1 MKKLL
6 SICLLVA
13 MLVGCTNA
21 PAENATPEATEES
34 SEAETATK
42 TETVGENTPKVM
54 KTEAE
59 LGIAHPLRFA
69 DDIKIYDAETR
80 LKRTM
85 YEIPYQLDEDHYLLV
100 EQPLAKGKLAAKVL
114 ELSPDHSS
122 YTTTAIGYYDLVKNV
137 FVEISD
143 ISGPQKSTS
152 IEIEQVRLYALDES
166 RLLYEVFHPDSMEYF
181 TYTFADG
188 NLEKLDQLQWE
199 GDYWY
204 PGRPHVSG
212 DRLYLPAPL
221 EFEIVGTHIYDRT
234 TLEKIGMKDVGYDL
248 YSYRGEDVSAA
259 HALYA
264 NGSHEWI
271 AFIGERRYFWN
282 TLKDENFMGL
292 GVTTEPEAVFFL
304 SQYLGS
310 HELDE
315 DLTEEDRAW
324 DPDLVQY
331 QVLREMPEEKVIARL
346 RGAYIDMQVTDRW
359 VGLRKT
365 PDQDEKSKRMA
376 YIYLPGERTAL
387 RIIAP
392 DTYSDFFL
400 LPSEPYAVLYGD
412 RGDYDTT
419 THVYV
424 YEPKDKAQ

>member
-1 MKKLL
+1 MKKLF

-13 MLVGCTNA
+13 MLVACTNA
-21 PAENATPEATEES
+21 PAENATPEATGET
-34 SEAETATK
+34 SEASEQHET
-42 TETVGENTPKVM
+42 TETL

-114 ELSPDHSS
+114 ELSPDQSS
-122 YTTTAIGYYDLVKNV
+122 YTTTEIGYYDLDKKTFVK
-137 FVEISD
+137 ISD
-143 ISGPQKSTS
+143 ISGPMHTTA

-188 NLEKLDQLQWE
+188 SLEKLDQLGWE

-221 EFEIVGTHIYDRT
+221 EGEIVGTHLYDRT
-234 TLEKIGMKDVGYDL
+234 TLEKIGTKDVGYDL
-248 YSYRGEDVSAA
+248 YSYRGEDVYT
-259 HALYA
+259 L
-264 NGSHEWI
+264 NGPNPDGSHEWL
-271 AFIGERRYFWN
+271 AWIGDQKYAWE
-282 TLKDENFMGL
+282 TKKDENFMGL

-331 QVLREMPEEKVIARL
+331 QVLSEMPEEKVIARL

-412 RGDYDTT
+412 RGEYDTT
-419 THVYV
+419 TRVYV
-424 YEPKDKAQ
+424 YELNDKAR